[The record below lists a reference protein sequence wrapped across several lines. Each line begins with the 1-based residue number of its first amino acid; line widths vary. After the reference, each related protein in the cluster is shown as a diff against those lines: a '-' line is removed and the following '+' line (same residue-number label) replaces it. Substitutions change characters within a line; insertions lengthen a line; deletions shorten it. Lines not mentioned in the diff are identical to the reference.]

1 MPGPREGP
9 RLLSLLLSLAC
20 LAAVAPPLRA
30 EDWKLDQVHLK
41 NGRTLQGLLV
51 KDEGNQI
58 LFRCVTRK
66 PGVRT
71 VVIGV
76 TIQRDEIKDLD
87 LLDADERALLAA
99 RLKAL
104 DASRGEAVKMAA
116 LELKP
121 ADWGKGG
128 KTRGLCYESAYF
140 TLTSNAP
147 EDVVR
152 RSAFHLE
159 QIYGAYAR
167 FLPPRK
173 DGQATTILLA
183 ASLADYQGLLREQG
197 KVVLNPAFYDVGHN
211 QILCGT
217 DLVRLGEELERA
229 RQKNQRLLEDL
240 KDREAQLQQ
249 LYKGKAPA
257 ALLKPIQDARLEAER
272 FGKQSDDLFQAAT
285 RQLFRTLYHEA
296 FHAYLANFVYPPAE
310 TEVPR
315 WLNEGLAQIFETCFV
330 EGGELRVGHADKVR
344 LERAQAALRKG
355 ELASL
360 TDLLESGPKQ
370 FVIVH
375 ASDQQTADRYYLT
388 SWALAFYLTFDR
400 KLLGT
405 RAMDGYVHGL
415 RRGTNPRE
423 AFADLVGEP
432 LPQFEK
438 GFRQYLQRLRPDGTL
453 GRPSR

>member
-1 MPGPREGP
+1 MPGPREGV
-9 RLLSLLLSLAC
+9 RLLSLLLFSTC
-20 LAAVAPPLRA
+20 LVAVPPSLRA
-30 EDWKLDQVHLK
+30 DDDWKLDQVHLK

-51 KDEGNQI
+51 KDEGKEI

-71 VVIGV
+71 VTIGV
-76 TIQRDEIKDLD
+76 TIRRDEIKELE
-87 LLDADERALLAA
+87 LLDDDERALLVS
-99 RLKAL
+99 RVKAL
-104 DASRGEAVKMAA
+104 DASRGEAVKMAS

-121 ADWGKGG
+121 AGWGKGG
-128 KTRGLCYESAYF
+128 KGKALGYESAYF

-183 ASLADYQGLLREQG
+183 ASLADYQALLKDQG
-197 KVVLNPAFYDVGHN
+197 KLFLNPAFYDIAHN
-211 QILCGT
+211 QIVCGT
-217 DLVRLGEELERA
+217 DLVRLGEELEQA
-229 RQKNQRLLEDL
+229 RQKNQRSLADL
-240 KDREAQLQQ
+240 KDRETALQR

-257 ALLKPIQDARLEAER
+257 ALLRPIQEARQEVER
-272 FGKQSDDLFQAAT
+272 FARQSDDLFQAAT

-296 FHAYLANFVYPPAE
+296 FHAYLANFVYPPEE
-310 TEVPR
+310 TAVPR

-344 LERAQAALRKG
+344 LDRAQAALRKG
-355 ELASL
+355 DLVSL

-375 ASDQQTADRYYLT
+375 ASDQQTADRHYLT

-405 RAMDGYVHGL
+405 RAMDAYAQALH
-415 RRGTNPRE
+415 RGVGPRE
-423 AFADLVGEP
+423 AFAELVGEP

-453 GRPSR
+453 ARGK

>member
-1 MPGPREGP
+1 VVPH
-9 RLLSLLLSLAC
+9 SLHAD
-20 LAAVAPPLRA
+20 
-30 EDWKLDQVHLK
+30 EDWKFDEVHLK
-41 NGRTLQGLLV
+41 SGRTLHGLLV

-58 LFRCVTRK
+58 LFRCINRK

-76 TIQRDEIKDLD
+76 TIPRGEIKDLD
-87 LLDADERALLAA
+87 LLDEDERALLTN

-104 DASRGEAVKMAA
+104 DASRGEAVKMAS

-128 KTRGLCYESAYF
+128 KGKGLGYESAYF

-152 RSAFHLE
+152 RAAFHLE

-173 DGQATTILLA
+173 DGEATTILLA
-183 ASLADYQGLLREQG
+183 TSLADYQALLKEQG
-197 KVVLNPAFYDVGHN
+197 KLLLNPAFYDVARN
-211 QILCGT
+211 QIVCGT
-217 DLVRLGEELERA
+217 DLVRLGDELGRA
-229 RQKNQRLLEDL
+229 RQKNQRLLQDL
-240 KDREAQLQQ
+240 KDREAELQR

-257 ALLKPIQDARLEAER
+257 ALLKPLQEGRLEVDR
-272 FGKQSDDLFQAAT
+272 SNKQYDDLFQTAT

-296 FHAYLANFVYPPAE
+296 FHAYLANFVYPPGE

-355 ELASL
+355 DLVAVA
-360 TDLLESGPKQ
+360 DLLDSGPKQ

-375 ASDQQTADRYYLT
+375 ASDQQTADRHYLT

-405 RAMDGYVHGL
+405 KAMDGYVHAL
-415 RRGTNPRE
+415 HRGVHPRE
-423 AFADLVGEP
+423 AFTDLVGEP

-438 GFRQYLQRLRPDGTL
+438 GFRQYLSRLRPDGTL
-453 GRPSR
+453 TRAGK